1 MTADKLLEILYPYI
15 PAKAIAQYLGLT
27 TSQIYNRVYALQLK
41 KDPRVLKDQNRRLIL
56 TAGKNSRYNKGNVP
70 HNKGKKVSETTYLK
84 CAPTMFKAGHKPS
97 NTREDNAM
105 SIRADTSGR
114 SYYYSKIRD
123 GVWVLSHRLLWEQIY
138 GPIPAKHIVRFKDGN
153 TMNLHISNLEC
164 IAMGENAVR
173 NSIHRFPDEVKEVI
187 RLKSKL
193 NKKIKNGKEQNQ

>member
-1 MTADKLLEILYPYI
+1 MTQDKLLEILYPYI

-41 KDPRVLKDQNRRLIL
+41 KDPKVLRDQNRSLIL
-56 TAGKNSRYNKGNVP
+56 NVGKNSRYNKGNVP

-97 NTREDNAM
+97 NTREADAM
-105 SIRADTSGR
+105 SIRVDKSGR

-164 IAMGENAVR
+164 IAMRDNDVR